1 MKEIWTL
8 IIKTALPKVC
18 PNASAIKTE
27 VIAFENFEDA
37 RVLLREKLRDFAFS
51 KNAMFNGKG
60 QIKQI
65 NKYVRDMIEDE
76 ELEEYDDFL
85 TKKMMMDITGALYE
99 VFSGNDVDL
108 KIKRGKYSDGMIAF
122 EYKNGAIRFL
132 GDDDGPING
141 YDPTLF
147 TNMFDM
153 SEEKDYYLY
162 IDDALGQDD
171 CTSEL
176 YIDLKKTVL
185 N

>member
-8 IIKTALPKVC
+8 IIKTSLPKVC

-27 VIAFENFEDA
+27 VMAFEKFEDA
-37 RVLLREKLRDFAFS
+37 KALLREKLRSFAFS

-60 QIKQI
+60 QIKEL
-65 NKYVRDMIEDE
+65 NKYMREMLEDE

-85 TKKMMMDITGALYE
+85 TKKMMKDISGALYE
-99 VFSGNDVDL
+99 VFSGNDVKL

-122 EYKNGAIRFL
+122 EYKNGAIRFF

-141 YDPTLF
+141 YDPSLY

-153 SEEKDYYLY
+153 TGENDYFLY
-162 IDDALGQDD
+162 IDDRFGQDD
-171 CTSEL
+171 ITSEL
-176 YIDLKKTVL
+176 YIDLKKSVL